1 MTEKKPN
8 HEHPFAH
15 TLCRAL
21 DALPGVV
28 VGTHNAQVRASLLR
42 VGGEER
48 FVSGFFLPLDPFRVW
63 FTVAP
68 DKLTTVLPFLAETVA
83 TNYAGH
89 PFRLLIEDTGDD
101 ESLGPK
107 GSLVL
112 CYESLGT
119 LTDERL
125 VEQVE
130 RLAQEIG
137 RWSEAA

>member
-1 MTEKKPN
+1 MSTYAPN
-8 HEHPFAH
+8 PAH
-15 TLCRAL
+15 NIAYTLCRAL
-21 DALPGVV
+21 DTLPGVV
-28 VGTHNAQVRASLLR
+28 VGSHNAQVRASLLR
-42 VGGEER
+42 LDGEER
-48 FVSGFFLPLDPFRVW
+48 FVSGFFLPRDPFRVW

-68 DKLTTVLPFLAETVA
+68 DALTIVLPFLAETVA

-112 CYESLGT
+112 CFESLVK

-125 VEQVE
+125 VEQVA
-130 RLAQEIG
+130 RLAQEVG